1 MLLVAY
7 ADGTDSA
14 RSSPAAVAAAAGCAG
29 DDVEVVLGWTL
40 DDRPWLASPDLRGR
54 TLLPGYALHEPVRA
68 GRLRY
73 VPVRL
78 SAIPRLISDTLRP
91 DIAVVTGVRRGSE
104 LVFGANVGWG
114 PAAANAAERVVVE
127 IDDDGLDLGGPPIPG
142 DIVGTVTRPPGS
154 LPSPREPS
162 VLERE
167 IARRVV
173 ALLPDEPTLQFG
185 PGGVAEAILSEVD
198 GPVRIWSGLVTDVVP
213 RLADRG
219 LLLGRATAAYTWGGP
234 ALHALA
240 AAGRLDLQPVD
251 VTHDITRLSSID
263 RFVGCN
269 TALQVGLDGSVN
281 IERVGG
287 RLVAGIGGHADFCAG
302 ASRST
307 GGLSIISLAST
318 TRSGASTIVPVVDT
332 VSTPRC
338 DVELVVTEHGVA
350 DLRGLDDEERARCMI
365 SVAAPQHRDRLRA
378 SLHLQEVT

>member
-1 MLLVAY
+1 
-7 ADGTDSA
+7 
-14 RSSPAAVAAAAGCAG
+14 
-29 DDVEVVLGWTL
+29 
-40 DDRPWLASPDLRGR
+40 
-54 TLLPGYALHEPVRA
+54 
-68 GRLRY
+68 
-73 VPVRL
+73 
-78 SAIPRLISDTLRP
+78 
-91 DIAVVTGVRRGSE
+91 
-104 LVFGANVGWG
+104 
-114 PAAANAAERVVVE
+114 
-127 IDDDGLDLGGPPIPG
+127 
-142 DIVGTVTRPPGS
+142 
-154 LPSPREPS
+154 

-219 LLLGRATAAYTWGGP
+219 LLLGRAIAAYTWGGP